1 MFGSNITGSS
11 LSLSKVLSGISKA
24 LNIANQAIPIYKEIK
39 PIAQNARKIMG
50 VLKEFNSSSDSK
62 PQKNIKENKSIE
74 KKEVK
79 MISTSSKPVFFQ

>member
-11 LSLSKVLSGISKA
+11 LSLSKILSGISKA

-39 PIAQNARKIMG
+39 PIAQNARKIMS